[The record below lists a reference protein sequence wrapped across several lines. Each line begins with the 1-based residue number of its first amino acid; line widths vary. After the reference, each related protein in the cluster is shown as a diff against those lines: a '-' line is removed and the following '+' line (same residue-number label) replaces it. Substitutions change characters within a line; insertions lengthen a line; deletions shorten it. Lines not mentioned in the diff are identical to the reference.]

1 MLFLN
6 IFLCLFVIWRSK
18 VSARR
23 AQSKRKILFSFA
35 LPSRRLTWAKPK
47 CARRAQSKRKI
58 LFSFA
63 LPSRRLTWAKPK
75 CARRAQSKRKIPF
88 FFCFAEPPRLTWARP
103 KCDLEQSGRVVLSVV
118 KLIIPSSQLL
128 RDGIEGIS
136 ECFLQV
142 LQTC

>member
-23 AQSKRKILFSFA
+23 AQSKRKTSFSFA
-35 LPSRRLTWAKPK
+35 LPSRSLTWAKPK

-63 LPSRRLTWAKPK
+63 LPSRWLTWAKPK

-88 FFCFAEPPRLTWARP
+88 SFALPSRRLTWARP
-103 KCDLEQSGRVVLSVV
+103 KSDLEQSGRVVLSVV
-118 KLIIPSSQLL
+118 KQIIPSSQLL
-128 RDGIEGIS
+128 WDGIEGVS

-142 LQTC
+142 PQSG